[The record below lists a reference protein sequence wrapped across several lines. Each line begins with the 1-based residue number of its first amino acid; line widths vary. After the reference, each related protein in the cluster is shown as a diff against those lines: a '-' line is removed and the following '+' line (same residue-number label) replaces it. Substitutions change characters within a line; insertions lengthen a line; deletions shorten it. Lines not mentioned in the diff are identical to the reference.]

1 MPFGC
6 RDVRIHKTGNAK
18 LKNKVAN
25 YYKYYT
31 KKIPM
36 YFQVVFLIID
46 KIIFPQPSIC
56 APKSAIV
63 LMYITWNIGLTIKV
77 NFQIL
82 KVWSCHLDQ
91 VFEYTSN
98 HCKKCTKN
106 NNSLFNCH
114 CTKNEELLHGKL
126 HFFCSVFRPW
136 VNDDLYVHKYFI
148 GRH

>member
-1 MPFGC
+1 MFRRKIKYLHGIFVFNCQFVTCNFEFVDKELPFGC

-25 YYKYYT
+25 YYKYYM

-63 LMYITWNIGLTIKV
+63 LT
-77 NFQIL
+77 
-82 KVWSCHLDQ
+82 
-91 VFEYTSN
+91 
-98 HCKKCTKN
+98 
-106 NNSLFNCH
+106 
-114 CTKNEELLHGKL
+114 
-126 HFFCSVFRPW
+126 
-136 VNDDLYVHKYFI
+136 
-148 GRH
+148 